1 MRTVGEL
8 KFLFYLNLGEGLDNI
23 ADLYVVVVDEGDT
36 ALESCSNL
44 FDIVFVALQ
53 GTDRSGLQYD
63 TVAND
68 SGIFSLAIISL
79 FLCLLLL
86 QLLHL
91 SIPLVVLVSCN
102 YQGIMYQIRSP

>member
-1 MRTVGEL
+1 M
-8 KFLFYLNLGEGLDNI
+8 EGLDNI

-68 SGIFSLAIISL
+68 T
-79 FLCLLLL
+79 CLVLVV
-86 QLLHL
+86 HL
-91 SIPLVVLVSCN
+91 SFGDKSTGN
-102 YQGIMYQIRSP
+102 GADASRF